1 MVDKECV
8 EVVRRNL
15 SLFKPQQR
23 AALAVDRKD
32 IYFAFVYQVGTKK
45 KNKSYFFFNFQ
56 CTPPSVQVG
65 IILGDEADE
74 REGVSK

>member
-1 MVDKECV
+1 MSQCLASGDLLSLEESGVVDKECL

-32 IYFAFVYQVGTKK
+32 IYFAFVYQVGTTKEK
-45 KNKSYFFFNFQ
+45 
-56 CTPPSVQVG
+56 
-65 IILGDEADE
+65 
-74 REGVSK
+74 